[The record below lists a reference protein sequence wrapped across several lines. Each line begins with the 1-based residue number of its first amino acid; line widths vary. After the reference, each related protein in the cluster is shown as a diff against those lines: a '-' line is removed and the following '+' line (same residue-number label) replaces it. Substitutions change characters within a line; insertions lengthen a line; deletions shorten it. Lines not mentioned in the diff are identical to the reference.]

1 MPHLTMTIP
10 FIIHCSSILWLLL
23 GAIWLGSAPF
33 SKRTMHRQ
41 SISSRIE
48 QGIVLTIGAFLLFG
62 SPSYLDW
69 LNQPVFTVTLPIAL
83 LGLALVA
90 CGVAFSIWARFI
102 LGDNWSGT
110 VTVKQNHTLI
120 VLGPYRIV
128 RHPIYTGILAAL
140 LGTALEY
147 GLLRSFFGVLVVAAG
162 LLMKITAEEQF
173 MYQRFG
179 EEYLR
184 YRRQVSTLIPYVF

>member
-1 MPHLTMTIP
+1 MVHLITIP
-10 FIIHCSSILWLLL
+10 FIAHCSSLLWLLL
-23 GAIWLGSAPF
+23 GAVWLGSAPF

-41 SISSRIE
+41 SVSSRIE
-48 QGIVLTIGAFLLFG
+48 QGIVLFIGAFLLFG
-62 SPSYLDW
+62 SPRYPDW

-120 VLGPYRIV
+120 ILGPYRIV

-140 LGTALEY
+140 IGTALQY
-147 GLLRSFFGVLVVAAG
+147 GLLRSFLGVLIAAAG
-162 LLMKITAEEQF
+162 LLMKITTEEQF

-179 EEYLR
+179 DEYLR
-184 YRRQVSTLIPYVF
+184 YRREVSTLIPYIF